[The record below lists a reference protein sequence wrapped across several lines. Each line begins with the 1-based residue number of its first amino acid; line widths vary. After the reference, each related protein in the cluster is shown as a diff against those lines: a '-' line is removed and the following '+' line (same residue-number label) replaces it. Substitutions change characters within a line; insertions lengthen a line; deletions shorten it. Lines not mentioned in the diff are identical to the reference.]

1 MVTLGLGSERRRW
14 RREAERSRRGP
25 GPRQETARREVA
37 ISEAKQ
43 SNNGLFQGTHLSKCY
58 TVIYIVWQEV

>member
-1 MVTLGLGSERRRW
+1 MVTLGLGRERRRW

-37 ISEAKQ
+37 ISEANQ
-43 SNNGLFQGTHLSKCY
+43 GDHGLFHRMEH
-58 TVIYIVWQEV
+58 IYLNITE

>member
-1 MVTLGLGSERRRW
+1 MTLGLGSERRRW

-37 ISEAKQ
+37 ISEANQ
-43 SNNGLFQGTHLSKCY
+43 SNHGLLIEWNTSTYLNI
-58 TVIYIVWQEV
+58 TE